1 MKYEAVVIGGGH
13 AGIEA
18 SLAIARMGHKT
29 LLVTLNL
36 GAIAMMPCNPSIGGT
51 GKGHLVR
58 EVDALGGEMGVCAD
72 KALLQ
77 IKMLNRAKGPAVYSL
92 RAQADRKLYSKI
104 MLETLRAEPN
114 LTLMEGEVS
123 KILTAGDTVTGVEL
137 AGGER
142 IQTRAVVLCTGV
154 YLNGKL
160 ITGTYTL
167 PSGPYGE
174 TRATLLTSCLKDL
187 NLPMRRFKTGTP
199 ARIYRDSIDF
209 SLMEP
214 QYGEEGLKFSF
225 MTKEAVANRECCY
238 LTYTNE
244 RTHEI
249 IKENIHRAPMYN
261 GAIEGIGPRYCP
273 SIEDKVMRFKDKE
286 RHQIFVEPEG
296 YQSEEMYIQGMSTSL
311 PHDVQEK
318 MYRTIKGLEKA
329 RFARYAY
336 AIEYDCIEPQSLS
349 PALAIKGFGG
359 LFSAGQFNGTSGYE
373 EAAAQ
378 GIIAGINAARYLEDK
393 DYYIPTRDTSYIGVL
408 IDDIVTKGTKEPYR
422 MMTSRAEHRIILR
435 QDNADMRLTEIAYN
449 LGLATFER
457 YQRLNLKKAEMA
469 RIEKLAKKPLEKS
482 DALIR
487 IFERGGEELPQR
499 ITLMELMKRAFV
511 TLDDLIEL
519 CPDAAND
526 TEALEAVFI
535 EKKYEGYVKKQEAAI
550 AEQRRLEN
558 KQLPEDIDY
567 LKIDGLRLEARQKLN
582 AVRPLNLGQA
592 SRISGVSP
600 ADISVLIVY
609 LQKHG
614 L

>member
-1 MKYEAVVIGGGH
+1 
-13 AGIEA
+13 
-18 SLAIARMGHKT
+18 
-29 LLVTLNL
+29 
-36 GAIAMMPCNPSIGGT
+36 
-51 GKGHLVR
+51 
-58 EVDALGGEMGVCAD
+58 
-72 KALLQ
+72 
-77 IKMLNRAKGPAVYSL
+77 
-92 RAQADRKLYSKI
+92 
-104 MLETLRAEPN
+104 
-114 LTLMEGEVS
+114 
-123 KILTAGDTVTGVEL
+123 
-137 AGGER
+137 
-142 IQTRAVVLCTGV
+142 
-154 YLNGKL
+154 
-160 ITGTYTL
+160 
-167 PSGPYGE
+167 
-174 TRATLLTSCLKDL
+174 
-187 NLPMRRFKTGTP
+187 
-199 ARIYRDSIDF
+199 YRDSIDF